1 MQFPFSF
8 WGSDPF
14 AGLTQTLEL
23 SENFTGWFTAWTG
36 VVETLEL
43 TEDFTGFWDTIWN
56 ARTETLE
63 LFEDFNAW

>member
-23 SENFTGWFTAWTG
+23 NENFTGWFTAWGT
-36 VVETLEL
+36 VVENLEL
-43 TEDFTGFWDTIWN
+43 TEDFTGYFTAEW
-56 ARTETLE
+56 AGVTETLE
-63 LFEDFNAW
+63 LFEDFNSW

>member
-1 MQFPFSF
+1 MFPFSY

-23 SENFTGWFTAWTG
+23 TENFTAWFAAWTT
-36 VVETLEL
+36 VVQTLEL
-43 TEDFTGFWDTIWN
+43 TENFTGYFTAEW
-56 ARTETLE
+56 AAVVETPE